1 MGGVSDR
8 GCRRGWRKKVGGWST
23 IFGIPIAESESG
35 CCKRM
40 FRKNLTADFVPA
52 AGVGARPARIALPV
66 FKYIYIYIPLGR
78 RKMRGVNT
86 RCVPVSLK
94 NRMVPSS
101 AVSVQMLERSYEKA
115 PRHMSPSWS
124 DETLPCMALEKRRR
138 EIFSAPFSELPVG
151 FPSATW
157 QTYNTSGHLND

>member
-1 MGGVSDR
+1 M
-8 GCRRGWRKKVGGWST
+8 
-23 IFGIPIAESESG
+23 
-35 CCKRM
+35 
-40 FRKNLTADFVPA
+40 
-52 AGVGARPARIALPV
+52 
-66 FKYIYIYIPLGR
+66 
-78 RKMRGVNT
+78 

-124 DETLPCMALEKRRR
+124 DDTLPCMALEKRRR

-157 QTYNTSGHLND
+157 QTCNTSGHLDDCSFKGGDLGWRTTLATLTSESFSRVRGCSASPAASVKSALYGSGIERLCAPL